1 MKLRDFLKLM
11 VMAMVLPL
19 AFVACSEND
28 EPEIPESVTL
38 NEADVDML
46 MGGTLQLTATVVSN
60 DPNSTAV
67 TWTSSNPAVATVDN
81 NGLITAVAPGEAVI
95 TATLGMGRAQATCEV
110 EVDAENMLLV
120 FNGGNMS
127 ASIDGSLSVVRYE
140 RSQSVI
146 YDAVGDANKRS
157 LGSIVQDG
165 VIFGDNLYIAVDGS
179 NTIEV
184 VNKYSFKWVTT
195 ISPDETAY
203 EPRDIVAD
211 DNYVYVS
218 MYTGYVCRID
228 PKTNKIDKTVQV
240 GPNPEE
246 MVVEDGFLYVVNSDG
261 MNYGKNYDDGKTVS
275 KIDLKSFTEVKKI
288 NVGLNPTAIQEADD
302 KIFVLCMGNYGYNP
316 EYEFVPTSIYVIDEN
331 DNVTN
336 TNIPATFFTAEDDV
350 LYVVDSPWGGST
362 SYKSY
367 KASDL
372 SVISESFIKTPVD
385 SPAGI
390 AVDDNRIFIS
400 SYILGTGAYSADG
413 YVNEYK
419 MDGTLVK
426 KYDVGVGP
434 VHMLVVD

>member
-120 FNGGNMS
+120 FNGGSMYN
-127 ASIDGSLSVVRYE
+127 SIDGSLSAVKFE
-140 RSQSVI
+140 RSQTVSNNVFST
-146 YDAVGDANKRS
+146 ANGRS
-157 LGSIVQDG
+157 LGATVQDG
-165 VIFGDNLYIAVDGS
+165 VVYGDNLYIAVDGS

-184 VNKYSFKWVTT
+184 VNKYSFKSITT
-195 ISPDETAY
+195 ILPDQTAY
-203 EPRDIVAD
+203 EPRDIIEED
-211 DNYVYVS
+211 GYIYVS

-246 MVVEDGFLYVVNSDG
+246 MVVENGFLYVVNSDG
-261 MNYGKNYDDGKTVS
+261 LNYGNNYENGKTVS
-275 KIDLKSFTEVKKI
+275 KIDLKSFTEAKKI
-288 NVGLNPTAIQEADD
+288 DVGLNPTAIQEADD
-302 KIFVLCMGNYGYNP
+302 KIFVLCMGNYGD
-316 EYEFVPTSIYVIDEN
+316 VPASIYVIDEN
-331 DNVTN
+331 DNVTD
-336 TNIPATFFTAEDDV
+336 TGIPASFFAAEDDV

-372 SVISESFIKTPVD
+372 SVVSESFIKTPVD
-385 SPAGI
+385 APAGI
-390 AVDDNRIFIS
+390 AVDEGRIFVS
-400 SYILGTGAYSADG
+400 SYNLVNGYASYSTDG

>member
-120 FNGGNMS
+120 FNSGSMFY
-127 ASIDGSLSVVRYE
+127 SIDGSLSQIKYE
-140 RSQSVI
+140 KSQSVV
-146 YDAVGDANKRS
+146 YDIFSDVNKRS
-157 LGSIVQDG
+157 LGATVQDG
-165 VIFGDNLYIAVDGS
+165 IIFGENLYIAVDGS

-184 VNKYSFKWVTT
+184 VNKYTFKSVAT
-195 ISPDETAY
+195 ILPDETAY

-218 MYTGYVCRID
+218 LYTGHVARID
-228 PKTNKIDKTVQV
+228 PKTNKIDKIVEV

-246 MVVEDGFLYVVNSDG
+246 MVIEDGYLYVVNSDG
-261 MNYGKNYDDGKTVS
+261 LNYGAGYENGKTVS
-275 KIDLKSFTEVKKI
+275 KINLKSFTEEKKI
-288 NVGLNPTAIQEADD
+288 DVGLNPTAIVESGD
-302 KIFVLCMGNYGYNP
+302 KIFVLCMGNYYDIP
-316 EYEFVPTSIYVIDEN
+316 SSIYTIDKN
-331 DNVTN
+331 DNVTD
-336 TNIPATFFTAEDDV
+336 TGIPATFLAEDDGI
-350 LYVVDSPWGGST
+350 LYVVYYPYYQEGT
-362 SYKSY
+362 TCVSY
-367 KASDL
+367 KASDMSVL
-372 SVISESFIKTPVD
+372 SNSFVDISGISAV
-385 SPAGI
+385 AGI
-390 AVDDNRIFIS
+390 AVDDDRIFVS
-400 SYILGTGAYSADG
+400 SYNIVNGKTSYETDG

-419 MDGTLVK
+419 LDGTLVK